1 MEKIDTKSVK
11 IMVRPSWNEYFMQI
25 AKDASTRSTCLR
37 RQHGAVIV
45 RNNQVVSVGY
55 NGSPK
60 RMPHCEYLG
69 CLREE
74 LGIPSG
80 ERYEL
85 CRSVH
90 AEANALIQA
99 AKNGV
104 SIDGSTMYVTGMP
117 CLMCAKMIINAGI
130 REVWVGTLGEASVE
144 VQRMFDMACIEGGIV
159 C

>member
-1 MEKIDTKSVK
+1 ME
-11 IMVRPSWNEYFMQI
+11 RPSKQEYFMQI
-25 AKDASTRSTCLR
+25 AKDVSSRSTCIR

-45 RNNQVVSVGY
+45 RNDQILSTGY

-60 RMPHCEYLG
+60 GMPHCSILG

-74 LGIPSG
+74 LNVPSG

-90 AEANALIQA
+90 AEANAIIQA

-104 SIDGSTMYVTGMP
+104 NIDEATMYITGMP
-117 CLMCAKMIINAGI
+117 CYMCAKMIVNAGLK
-130 REVWVGTLGEASVE
+130 EVWVATYTGYDEK
-144 VQRMFDMACIEGGIV
+144 VQDLFLTAGIEGGRIG
-159 C
+159 

>member
-1 MEKIDTKSVK
+1 ME
-11 IMVRPSWNEYFMQI
+11 RPSKSEYFMQI
-25 AKDASTRSTCLR
+25 AKDVATRSTCLR

-45 RNNQVVSVGY
+45 KNDQILSTGY
-55 NGSPK
+55 NGAPK
-60 RMPHCEYLG
+60 GMPHCETLG

-90 AEANALIQA
+90 AEANAIIQA

-104 SIDGSTMYVTGMP
+104 NIDGGTIYITGMP
-117 CLMCAKMIINAGI
+117 CYMCSKMIVNAGI
-130 REVWVGTLGEASVE
+130 KEVIVATYVGYDTK
-144 VQRMFDMACIEGGIV
+144 VQEMFLNAGIEGGRID
-159 C
+159 

>member
-1 MEKIDTKSVK
+1 MKENME
-11 IMVRPSWNEYFMQI
+11 RPSKQEYFMQI
-25 AKDASTRSTCLR
+25 AKDVSSRSTCIR

-45 RNNQVVSVGY
+45 RNDQILSTGY

-60 RMPHCEYLG
+60 GMPHCSILG

-74 LGIPSG
+74 LNVPSG

-90 AEANALIQA
+90 AEANAIIQA

-104 SIDGSTMYVTGMP
+104 NIDEATMYITGMP
-117 CLMCAKMIINAGI
+117 CYMCAKMIVNAGLK
-130 REVWVGTLGEASVE
+130 EVWVATYTGYDEK
-144 VQRMFDMACIEGGIV
+144 VQDLFLTAGIEGGRIG
-159 C
+159 